1 MEDKRTTA
9 FNLVVN
15 AQLILGLKI
24 RRDTYA
30 ELVKLLREAEASII
44 QTLTSGPSEWET
56 FYLTRLQSQ
65 IKSTLKD
72 VEARAAAVV
81 AEGAGASWQAGV
93 DVIDKP
99 LAAGG
104 IRISGLLPQISTD
117 QLVAMRFFMVDRIKD
132 VPLSMANKISGQLGL
147 TMMGAQSVGETVTNI
162 KNLFRTK
169 GRARALT
176 IVRTEIGRAFSVAGH
191 LRKQQAGEYLPGLR
205 KQWRRSGKIHS
216 RVSHDMIDGQVQPID
231 EPFRL
236 GNGTTL
242 MHPRDPRASAKE
254 TINCGCESLP
264 WMEHWEMTTPG
275 KKPFGSREQALNP
288 RKAALS
294 EEAAGIWR
302 TAYNTALAG
311 GKHAGTLRQYRDI
324 PSVEIR
330 RGIRSLEKQIGKHQ
344 SWLSDPTLKVDS
356 FYNMPEARQAALLEK
371 RWPSDILRQREK
383 MGVLRGIL
391 EGRNEQ

>member
-1 MEDKRTTA
+1 MVDKRTTD
-9 FNLVVN
+9 FNRAVRE
-15 AQLILGLKI
+15 QLKNGLRI

-65 IKSTLKD
+65 IKSTLKE

-93 DVIDKP
+93 NLIDEP

-117 QLVAMRFFMVDRIKD
+117 QLAAMRFFMVDRIKD
-132 VPLSMANKISGQLGL
+132 VPISMANKISGQLGL

-162 KNLFRTK
+162 KNLFKTQ

-176 IVRTEIGRAFSVAGH
+176 IVRTEIGGAFSVAGH
-191 LRKQQAGEYLPGLR
+191 LRKQQAGELLPGLR

-242 MHPRDPRASAKE
+242 MYPRDPRASAKE
-254 TINCGCESLP
+254 RINCGCESLP

-294 EEAAGIWR
+294 QEAADIWR
-302 TAYNTALAG
+302 MAYNTAATG
-311 GKHAGTLRQYRDI
+311 GKHAGTLRRYRAV
-324 PSVEIR
+324 STTEIR
-330 RGIRSLEKQIGKHQ
+330 RGIRSLERQIGKHQ
-344 SWLSDPTLKVDS
+344 AWLADPTLKVDS
-356 FYNMPEARQAALLEK
+356 FYNLPEVQQLALLEK
-371 RWPSDILRQREK
+371 RWPEDILRQREK
-383 MGVLRGIL
+383 IGVMRGLL
-391 EGRNEQ
+391 ENRDEN